1 MVLDVISAIVIA
13 IVGYRYEKKNKLIE
27 TEADIALDVENQHD

>member
-13 IVGYRYEKKNKLIE
+13 IVGYRYEKKNKLTE
-27 TEADIALDVENQHD
+27 TDIALNVENQHD